1 MWFVPQKSNKDIFS
15 KSKSKAKTGKKKEQR
30 KKTDA
35 LVMCI
40 EM

>member
-15 KSKSKAKTGKKKEQR
+15 KSKSKAKAKQKKEQR
-30 KKTDA
+30 KKPDA